1 MANTLNDK
9 ELLPDRASLA
19 LCHVEKG
26 AHGWVVEA
34 VGPETAA
41 CPNCGVLSTAR
52 HSSYTRHLRDLP
64 VQGRP
69 VHLKLRVG
77 RWRCRNSDCE
87 RQIFCQRLTR
97 VSHKHARE
105 TKRFGEVVQQIAY
118 ALGGRPGERLSSRLG
133 LPVSDDTLLRRIKQ
147 WAKSRPPTKPIR
159 VLGVDDWAWRKGYGR
174 YGTIL
179 VDLKRRKVAD
189 LLPEC
194 SAAAVEQWLRQHS
207 KIKDHQPGC
216 VTNVSENLQSCTE
229 DGRRP
234 PGVGFQESASNH
246 SELLRPKGVVVNV
259 RGKGVRR
266 GRQVSVEKMSESE
279 PSDDASL
286 MIQGTVRTGAARLL
300 QDESGRNLFTGPAAV
315 GV

>member
-77 RWRCRNSDCE
+77 RWRCRNADCE

-97 VSHKHARE
+97 VSHKHARD
-105 TKRFGEVVQQIAY
+105 
-118 ALGGRPGERLSSRLG
+118 RLSSK
-133 LPVSDDTLLRRIKQ
+133 LLRAR
-147 WAKSRPPTKPIR
+147 T
-159 VLGVDDWAWRKGYGR
+159 
-174 YGTIL
+174 
-179 VDLKRRKVAD
+179 
-189 LLPEC
+189 LP
-194 SAAAVEQWLRQHS
+194 SAA
-207 KIKDHQPGC
+207 
-216 VTNVSENLQSCTE
+216 
-229 DGRRP
+229 
-234 PGVGFQESASNH
+234 
-246 SELLRPKGVVVNV
+246 
-259 RGKGVRR
+259 
-266 GRQVSVEKMSESE
+266 
-279 PSDDASL
+279 
-286 MIQGTVRTGAARLL
+286 
-300 QDESGRNLFTGPAAV
+300 
-315 GV
+315 

>member
-77 RWRCRNSDCE
+77 RWRCRNADCE

-147 WAKSRPPTKPIR
+147 WAKSRPRTKPIR
-159 VLGVDDWAWRKGYGR
+159 VVGVDDWAWRKGYGR

-194 SAAAVEQWLRQHS
+194 SAVGLEQWLRQHP
-207 KIKDHQPGC
+207 KIKIISRG
-216 VTNVSENLQSCTE
+216 VS
-229 DGRRP
+229 R
-234 PGVGFQESASNH
+234 
-246 SELLRPKGVVVNV
+246 
-259 RGKGVRR
+259 
-266 GRQVSVEKMSESE
+266 M
-279 PSDDASL
+279 
-286 MIQGTVRTGAARLL
+286 
-300 QDESGRNLFTGPAAV
+300 
-315 GV
+315 